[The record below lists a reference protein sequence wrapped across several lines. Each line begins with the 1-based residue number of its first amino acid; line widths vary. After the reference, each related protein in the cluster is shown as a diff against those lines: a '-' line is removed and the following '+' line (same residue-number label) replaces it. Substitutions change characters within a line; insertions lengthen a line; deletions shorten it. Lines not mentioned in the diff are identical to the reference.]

1 MTTSPVSPQQK
12 RETRFE
18 ELFIMAKKKQK
29 KHGKTTDKWTLTY
42 PQTISPEII

>member
-18 ELFIMAKKKQK
+18 ELFIMVKKKK
-29 KHGKTTDKWTLTY
+29 RHGKTTDKWTLTY